1 MRYALSYGRQ
11 QSPNITEDA
20 MIKNSKQ
27 NWDIGQQVKVGFV
40 SGLTV
45 IGKLATP
52 GDYAPD
58 AYVLAR
64 GVAFYSFVP
73 HNGLTRISQNE
84 AAEMIAE
91 ANRLNQKAIAQTKA
105 DAVKWADAVHFQ
117 AAVIAAAV

>member
-1 MRYALSYGRQ
+1 MKPL
-11 QSPNITEDA
+11 NITEDI

-27 NWDIGQQVKVGFV
+27 NWNIGQEVKVGFL
-40 SGLTV
+40 SGLTI

-64 GVAFYSFVP
+64 GAAFYSFVP
-73 HNGLTRISQNE
+73 HNGLVRITQDE

-91 ANRLNQKAIAQTKA
+91 AKNLNAKTAAKAKA
-105 DAVKWADAVHFQ
+105 EAEKWADAVVFQ
-117 AAVIAAAV
+117 AAAIASAA